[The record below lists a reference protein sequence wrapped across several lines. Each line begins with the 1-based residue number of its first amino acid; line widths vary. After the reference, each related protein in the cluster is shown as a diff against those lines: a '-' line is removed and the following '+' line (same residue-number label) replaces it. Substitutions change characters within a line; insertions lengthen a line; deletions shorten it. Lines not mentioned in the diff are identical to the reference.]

1 LQRIVTIYISKLE
14 RFALNFKLDHLIF
27 WIGYSFIYSITFQW
41 SESWWDGLID
51 SAILLSMH
59 ALVSYFNLY
68 YLVPRYLFTKS
79 YLLYLFAIVLSIF
92 SICFPLAIIA
102 HLVINNKDLQSLVWS
117 SAFLF
122 FLSLSVLFS
131 VVMTMVL
138 KFIKQWYKDQK
149 SQKELQQ
156 IQLQTELKFLKA
168 QINPHFLFNSLN
180 NLYALTLKKSD
191 LAPTVVLRLS
201 DILRYVLYESSQGE
215 VSILKEIQ
223 HILDYVEIEKL
234 RLGNLVKIDVKV
246 DENIKDQNIEPML
259 LLTLVENA
267 FKHSETVLSEERFV
281 RIQINAIE
289 NGFRFL
295 IENSFNPSKKN
306 KEMGGIGVQNIKKR
320 LTLTYPGKHE
330 LISNISEKVYQVDL
344 KINNS

>member
-1 LQRIVTIYISKLE
+1 ML
-14 RFALNFKLDHLIF
+14 F
-27 WIGYSFIYSITFQW
+27 WVVYSIIYSITFRW
-41 SESWWDGLID
+41 SENWLDGFLD
-51 SAILLSMH
+51 SSILLSLH

-79 YLLYLFAIVLSIF
+79 YLLYLLALALSII
-92 SICFPLAIIA
+92 SICFPLAITA

-122 FLSLSVLFS
+122 FLSLSILFS
-131 VVMTMVL
+131 VVVTMVL

-191 LAPTVVLRLS
+191 LAPAVVLRLS
-201 DILRYVLYESSQGE
+201 DILRYILYESNQGQ

-234 RLGNLVKIDVKV
+234 RLGDAVKIEVEV
-246 DENIKDQNIEPML
+246 NENIKDQNIEPML

-267 FKHSETVLSEERFV
+267 FKHSESVMSNERYV
-281 RIQINAIE
+281 KINMSGIE
-289 NGFRFL
+289 NGFKFL
-295 IENSFNPSKKN
+295 IENSFNPSKKSQ
-306 KEMGGIGVQNIKKR
+306 EMGGIGLQNIKKR
-320 LTLTYPGKHE
+320 LSLTYPGKHE
-330 LISNISEKVYQVDL
+330 LVSNISECMYQVDL
-344 KINNS
+344 KIYNA

>member
-1 LQRIVTIYISKLE
+1 MQRIVTIYISKLE
-14 RFALNFKLDHLIF
+14 RFALNFKLDHLLF
-27 WIGYSFIYSITFQW
+27 WIGYSFVYSITFQW

-79 YLLYLFAIVLSIF
+79 YLLYLVTIVLSIF

-234 RLGNLVKIDVKV
+234 RLGNSVKIDVRV

-281 RIQINAIE
+281 RIQINATE

-295 IENSFNPSKKN
+295 IENSFNPSKKS
-306 KEMGGIGVQNIKKR
+306 KEMGGIGLQNIKKR

-330 LISNISEKVYQVDL
+330 LISNISESVYQVDL

>member
-1 LQRIVTIYISKLE
+1 MQRSITISLTKLE
-14 RFALNFKLDHLIF
+14 KFALNFKLDHLLF
-27 WIGYSFIYSITFQW
+27 WIVYSIIYSITFRW
-41 SESWWDGLID
+41 SENWLDGFID
-51 SAILLSMH
+51 SSILLSLH

-79 YLLYLFAIVLSIF
+79 YLLYLLALLLSII
-92 SICFPLAIIA
+92 SICFPLAITA

-122 FLSLSVLFS
+122 FLSLSILFS
-131 VVMTMVL
+131 VVVTMVL

-201 DILRYVLYESSQGE
+201 DILRYILYESNQGQ
-215 VSILKEIQ
+215 VSVLKEIQ

-234 RLGNLVKIDVKV
+234 RLGNAVKIEVEV

-267 FKHSETVLSEERFV
+267 FKHSENVISSERYV
-281 RIQINAIE
+281 KIKMVAIE
-289 NGFRFL
+289 TGFNFL
-295 IENSFNPSKKN
+295 IENSFNPSKKSQ
-306 KEMGGIGVQNIKKR
+306 EMGGIGLQNIKKR
-320 LTLTYPGKHE
+320 LSLTYPGKHE
-330 LISNISEKVYQVDL
+330 LVSSISESVYQVDL
-344 KINNS
+344 KIYNA

>member
-1 LQRIVTIYISKLE
+1 MQKSVTLYLSKFE
-14 RFALNFKLDHLIF
+14 RFALNFKLDHVFF
-27 WIGYSFIYSITFQW
+27 WIVYASIYSLSFRW
-41 SESWWDGLID
+41 AENWLDGLVD
-51 SAILLSMH
+51 SVILLSLH

-79 YLLYLFAIVLSIF
+79 YLSYLSTLILSII
-92 SICFPLAIIA
+92 SICFPLAIVA
-102 HLVINNKDLQSLVWS
+102 HLVISNKDLQSLVWS

-122 FLSLSVLFS
+122 FLSLSILFS

-201 DILRYVLYESSQGE
+201 DILRYVLYESNQGH
-215 VSILKEIQ
+215 VSILKEIK

-234 RLGNLVKIDVKV
+234 RLGNAVKIEVNI

-267 FKHSETVLSEERFV
+267 FKHSESVMAADRFV
-281 RIQINAIE
+281 KIQIAALE
-289 NGFRFL
+289 HGFRFL
-295 IENSFNPSKKN
+295 IENSFDPSKKS
-306 KEMGGIGVQNIKKR
+306 KEMGGIGLQNIKKR
-320 LTLTYPGKHE
+320 LSLTYPGKHE
-330 LISNISEKVYQVDL
+330 LNSNISENVYQVDL
-344 KINNS
+344 IIND

>member
-1 LQRIVTIYISKLE
+1 LQRSLTIYISKLE
-14 RFALNFKLDHLIF
+14 RFALNFKLDHVLF
-27 WIGYSFIYSITFQW
+27 WVGYSFVYSLTFRW
-41 SESWWDGLID
+41 AENWWDGFID

-59 ALVSYFNLY
+59 ALVAYFNLY

-79 YLLYLFAIVLSIF
+79 YLLYLATLALSIF
-92 SICFPLAIIA
+92 SICFPLAIVA

-122 FLSLSVLFS
+122 FLSLSVMFS
-131 VVMTMVL
+131 VVLTMVL

-201 DILRYVLYESSQGE
+201 DILRYVLYESTQGQ

-223 HILDYVEIEKL
+223 HIQDYVEIEKL
-234 RLGNLVKIDVKV
+234 RLGNLVLITVNV
-246 DENIKDQNIEPML
+246 DEDIKDQNIEPML

-267 FKHSETVLSEERFV
+267 FKHSENVLSEQRFV
-281 RIQINAIE
+281 HIQIRAIE

-295 IENSFNPSKKN
+295 IENSFNPSKKS
-306 KEMGGIGVQNIKKR
+306 KEMGGIGLQNIKKR

-330 LISNISEKVYQVDL
+330 LVSNISESVYQVDL
-344 KINNS
+344 KLYNS

>member
-1 LQRIVTIYISKLE
+1 MQKSATLYLSKFE
-14 RFALNFKLDHLIF
+14 RFALNFKLDHGLF
-27 WIGYSFIYSITFQW
+27 WIVYASVYSISFRW
-41 SESWWDGLID
+41 SENWLDGLID
-51 SAILLSMH
+51 SVILLSLH

-79 YLLYLFAIVLSIF
+79 YLSYIATLLLSIV
-92 SICFPLAIIA
+92 SICFPLAIVA

-131 VVMTMVL
+131 IVLTMVL

-180 NLYALTLKKSD
+180 NLYALTIKKSD

-201 DILRYVLYESSQGE
+201 DILRYVLYESNQGH
-215 VSILKEIQ
+215 VSILKEIK

-234 RLGNLVKIDVKV
+234 RLGNAVTIEVNID
-246 DENIKDQNIEPML
+246 DTIKDQNIEPML

-267 FKHSETVLSEERFV
+267 FKHSENVMAADRFV
-281 RIQINAIE
+281 KIHISALE
-289 NGFRFL
+289 HGFRFL
-295 IENSFNPSKKN
+295 IENSFDPSKKS
-306 KEMGGIGVQNIKKR
+306 KEMGGIGLQNIKKR
-320 LTLTYPGKHE
+320 LSLTYPGKHE
-330 LISNISEKVYQVDL
+330 LNSNISENVYQVDL
-344 KINNS
+344 IIND

>member
-1 LQRIVTIYISKLE
+1 MQRIVTIYISKLE

-306 KEMGGIGVQNIKKR
+306 KEMGGIGLQNIKKR